1 MDHVRLSDELR
12 QKLIESAMWSKA
24 GVETR
29 LDESASEEVIE
40 EKKKGLPPGLKKAMK
55 KKKKG
60 HPDEAQDK
68 KLIKKMMKKEE
79 EKEEKMDDS
88 TEVEDGDDA
97 EELAEETHVC
107 PLCTSQLEE
116 ALEEDRLLEH
126 LDVIMGL
133 VERLSQLNEGEED
146 VEAVIDQTIK
156 EILLQDETETLDEDE
171 EVVEE
176 E

>member
-12 QKLIESAMWSKA
+12 QKLIESALWSKA

-29 LDESASEEVIE
+29 LDESASKDKEEVIE
-40 EKKKGLPPGLKKAMK
+40 ERYGKGKKPLKGGKMPP
-55 KKKKG
+55 KG
-60 HPDEAQDK
+60 MPP
-68 KLIKKMMKKEE
+68 
-79 EKEEKMDDS
+79 KEEKPVMAS
-88 TEVEDGDDA
+88 TEVEDGEDA
-97 EELAEETHVC
+97 EQLEEEVHVC

-116 ALEEDRLLEH
+116 ALEEERLLEH

>member
-1 MDHVRLSDELR
+1 MDHFRLSDELR
-12 QKLIESAMWSKA
+12 QKLIESAAWGKA
-24 GVETR
+24 GFETH
-29 LDESASEEVIE
+29 VIE
-40 EKKKGLPPGLKKAMK
+40 EGSTKKKGYDVGKEKEL
-55 KKKKG
+55 G
-60 HPDEAQDK
+60 HPDAAEDK

-79 EKEEKMDDS
+79 KKEHKKGKGDKDCSVEDS
-88 TEVEDGDDA
+88 TQVEDGEDA
-97 EELAEETHVC
+97 EELAEEVHVC

-116 ALEEDRLLEH
+116 ALEEERLLEH

-146 VEAVIDQTIK
+146 VEAVIDETLK
-156 EILLQDETETLDEDE
+156 ELLLQDDTETLDEDE